1 MNQLPLSLAELRA
14 LTLIVGHRSFRKAAD
29 ELGLSAST
37 LSHMMRTLEANLGVR
52 LLNRTTRS
60 VDPTAAGER
69 LVTRL
74 APMLR
79 EFELAVEEVNQF
91 RDLPSG
97 TLRISASEPAAR
109 LLMDAILPAFL
120 TRFAQMSV
128 DLVTDGRLVDIVADG
143 FDAGIRLGESVPQDM
158 IAVRLGADTRFLAV
172 ASPTYLQEHPA
183 PLTPDDLRHHQCIG
197 IRLPSGKPY
206 RWEFE
211 KHGQS
216 ATLDVSGNLTLDN
229 AEIMADAAARGLGIA
244 YVPEQTALRYLSS
257 RQLVAVLEDWCP
269 AIPGLFLYYPGH
281 RHVPWG
287 LRALIEVIR
296 DTGALSAAGAWAS
309 EAETAG
315 QGD

>member
-1 MNQLPLSLAELRA
+1 MNQLPLSLAELSA
-14 LTLIVGHRSFRKAAD
+14 LTLIVAHRSFRKAAD

-60 VDPTAAGER
+60 VAPTAAGER

-91 RDLPSG
+91 RDLPGG

-109 LLMDAILPAFL
+109 FLLESILPAFL
-120 TRFAQMSV
+120 SRFPQMAV

-158 IAVRLGADTRFLAV
+158 IAVSLGADTRFLAL

-183 PLTPDDLRHHQCIG
+183 PLTPDDLRRHQCIC

-216 ATLDVSGNLTLDN
+216 LTLDVSGTLTLDN

-244 YVPEQTALRYLSS
+244 YVPEQTAAWYLAKK
-257 RQLVAVLEDWCP
+257 QLVKVLEDWCP
-269 AIPGLFLYYPGH
+269 EIPGLFLYYPGH
-281 RHVPWG
+281 RHVPRG
-287 LRALIEVIR
+287 LRAFIEVIR
-296 DTGALSAAGAWAS
+296 DVGQGMSL
-309 EAETAG
+309 ETAG
-315 QGD
+315 QAE